1 MIGVSTNILPDS
13 ARKMKYYASNG
24 KSIDFQGADDGM
36 NINDHDDFSMTD
48 GSNNDKP
55 FSLSMWIKQE
65 VSGTSSSANG
75 LLIGKG
81 TGSTSKEWKLFL
93 HYGQL
98 MFDIVDNSDSHYHR
112 TTCAAQTINNPH
124 NTWYHIVATYDGSE
138 SNSGMKIY
146 KDGLLSSIL
155 FGQGGSYQ
163 GMPNTNSKVAI
174 GHRLD
179 NSNYDFD
186 GHMKDI
192 CVWKDYELSQA
203 EVSAM
208 YNDGEFSVDPTEDSG
223 VYNGATYLKLWLK
236 CEDSITTTAAS
247 TSTVYQIMSSIHKCT
262 GGVVIDPAAEE
273 YDLNCASLEGAG
285 VGSSVCCKGTVAV
298 AAILGTSDSSGNNHH
313 AADNGN
319 GIALANDSPTSTN
332 IDNEY

>member
-55 FSLSMWIKQE
+55 FSLSMWIKQD

-138 SNSGMKIY
+138 SYSGMKVY
-146 KDGLLSSIL
+146 KDGLDTEA
-155 FGQGGSYQ
+155 GGGGGGSYQ

-179 NSNYDFD
+179 NSN
-186 GHMKDI
+186 
-192 CVWKDYELSQA
+192 
-203 EVSAM
+203 
-208 YNDGEFSVDPTEDSG
+208 
-223 VYNGATYLKLWLK
+223 
-236 CEDSITTTAAS
+236 
-247 TSTVYQIMSSIHKCT
+247 
-262 GGVVIDPAAEE
+262 
-273 YDLNCASLEGAG
+273 
-285 VGSSVCCKGTVAV
+285 
-298 AAILGTSDSSGNNHH
+298 
-313 AADNGN
+313 
-319 GIALANDSPTSTN
+319 
-332 IDNEY
+332 

>member
-24 KSIDFQGADDGM
+24 KSVDFVGTDDGFTVADD
-36 NINDHDDFSMTD
+36 DDFSMTD
-48 GSNNDKP
+48 GSNTDKP
-55 FSLSMWIKQE
+55 FSLSMWIKQD
-65 VSGTSSSANG
+65 VSGTANTANG

-81 TGSTSKEWKLFL
+81 TTTSTKEWKLFL

-98 MFDIVDNSDSHYHR
+98 MFDIIDNADNHYKR
-112 TTCAAQTINNPH
+112 VLCSAQTINNPH

-138 SNSGMKIY
+138 SYSGMKVY
-146 KDGLLSSIL
+146 KDGLDTEA
-155 FGQGGSYQ
+155 GGGGGGSYQ
-163 GMPNTNSKVAI
+163 GMPNTDAKVAI

-192 CVWKDYELSQA
+192 CIWKDYELSQA

-236 CEDSITTTAAS
+236 CEDSITTTAS
-247 TSTVYQIMSSIHKCT
+247 SSGTVYQIVSSASKCES
-262 GGVVIDPAAEE
+262 VIIDSSSVE
-273 YDLNCASLEGAG
+273 YDENCAELPGAG
-285 VGSSVCCKGTVAV
+285 EGSSVCCRGSVTIPAV
-298 AAILGTSDSSGNNHH
+298 LGTSDSSGNNHH

-319 GIALANDSPTSTN
+319 GIGLANDSPTSTN